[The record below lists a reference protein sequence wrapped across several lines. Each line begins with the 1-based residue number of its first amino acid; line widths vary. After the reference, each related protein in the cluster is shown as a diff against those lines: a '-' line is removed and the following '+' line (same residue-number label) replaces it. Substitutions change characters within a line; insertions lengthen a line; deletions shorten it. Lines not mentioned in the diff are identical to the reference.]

1 MAGPRRSLRVEL
13 IATLA
18 VLLMMAVVSLSLAG
32 ELLGRQRHMDQER
45 ARLAD
50 HAHGLAIVV
59 GPLLDT
65 AAATP
70 GRPGVEQVLRGSV
83 GTLGIVAIEVWRVG
97 ARPYATV
104 SLGLPPDADPP
115 VPGQTDRRRSIETE
129 DGFWVVDEPIRTF
142 GPAEQRASLV
152 LRVSAQPTPWTR
164 TDDWKEIALLAGGVG
179 AVLLLLGGLLVEAQ
193 VLKPMRAV
201 RNAAKQV
208 GVGNLGASV
217 PEDGPAEVRQLAS
230 SFNSMTASLRE
241 QVRENEAQRQR
252 LVRAEQ
258 LATVGRVAAGMA
270 HEVGNPLA
278 AILGYVELLLD
289 PRSEPPLTEEQR
301 SLLERTRTQ
310 LGRIQGTLGQ
320 LLEYSR
326 PASRELEAVS
336 VTAALRRLMAM
347 TKHDPRCQDV
357 ELVVEGDDA
366 LQATAD
372 PALLDQVIQ
381 NLVVNASRAAKQPDD
396 DVAPRV
402 ALTVKPD
409 GDERVRIDVTDNG
422 PGVAEDDRDQLFEP
436 FFSKAPAGEGTGLG
450 LAISLGLVESMEGE
464 LTYEGDV
471 KPVQSEARPGARFR
485 VSLPAATPN

>member
-32 ELLGRQRHMDQER
+32 ELLGRQRHVEQER

-50 HAHGLAIVV
+50 HARGLAIVV
-59 GPLLDT
+59 GPLVDT
-65 AAATP
+65 ATATP

-83 GTLGIVAIEVWRVG
+83 GTLGIVAIEVWRTG

-104 SLGLPPDADPP
+104 SLGLPPNAEPP
-115 VPGQTDRRRSIETE
+115 NAELADRRHARETD
-129 DGFWVVDEPIRTF
+129 DGYWVIDEPIRTF
-142 GPAEQRASLV
+142 GPAQRTPLV
-152 LRVSAQPTPWTR
+152 LRVSAQTTPWTR
-164 TDDWKEIALLAGGVG
+164 TDDWKQIALLAGGVG

-217 PEDGPAEVRQLAS
+217 PEDGPAEVRQLAEA
-230 SFNSMTASLRE
+230 FNTMTASLRD
-241 QVRENEAQRQR
+241 QVQENEAQRQR

-289 PRSEPPLTEEQR
+289 PRADPPLTEEQR
-301 SLLERTRTQ
+301 SLLQRTRTQ
-310 LGRIQGTLGQ
+310 LERIQGTLGQ

-326 PASRELEAVS
+326 PASRELSAVS

-357 ELVVEGDDA
+357 ELSVVGDDA
-366 LQATAD
+366 LEATAD
-372 PALLDQVIQ
+372 PALLDQVVQ
-381 NLVVNASRAAKQPDD
+381 NLVVNASRAARQPDD
-396 DVAPRV
+396 DVAPKV
-402 ALTVKPD
+402 TLTVSAD
-409 GDERVRIDVTDNG
+409 GEDRVCIDVTDNG
-422 PGVAEDDRDQLFEP
+422 PGVDKEDRAQLFEP
-436 FFSKAPAGEGTGLG
+436 FFSTAPAGEGTGLG
-450 LAISLGLVESMEGE
+450 LAISLGLVESMDGE

-471 KPVQSEARPGARFR
+471 NSVQSAARPGARFR
-485 VSLPAATPN
+485 VELPSAPSN